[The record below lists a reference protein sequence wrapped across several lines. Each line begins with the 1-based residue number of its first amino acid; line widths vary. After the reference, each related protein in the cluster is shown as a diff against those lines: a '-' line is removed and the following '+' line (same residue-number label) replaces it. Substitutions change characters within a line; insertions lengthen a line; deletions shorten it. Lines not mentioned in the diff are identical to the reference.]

1 MTYLGMIYVY
11 RTVLH
16 LGFYCEKEGKIMKKC
31 FTVFVALLLI
41 SAWGAGSA
49 LCAEKVLKL
58 GASVGIT
65 GRLSKEGNYVKDG
78 YTLWMEEINKRGGIK
93 VGNDRYK
100 VEIIFYD
107 DKSDP
112 QTGAKLT
119 EKLITE
125 DKVKFILGPF
135 GSGITLA
142 TSAIGEKYKVLTV
155 ACQANAPNIYER
167 GFKYIISILPPAT
180 FYLRP
185 VVDLSQ
191 KLKPQAK
198 SAALI
203 WADDAFPEY
212 CGMGAADYCK
222 EKGLNVVYSGK
233 YPKDAKD
240 LSSILLEAKAK
251 SPDILLGGTYFND
264 GLLITKQ
271 MKEANFDVKLAGL
284 SVGPQLPAFVEN
296 LGKDAEYVMGC
307 EWWTPYAPWK
317 DDFFG
322 TSQNY
327 SDMVK
332 KRFGY
337 VPSYHPTS
345 ASVAGEVLQMAIE
358 KAGTLDVDKVTE
370 TLRNMKVTTVWGPMA
385 WNKAGQNIEIH
396 SAAVQVLKG
405 KMEVVYPFEGKTADV
420 VYPFVPW
427 SQRK

>member
-1 MTYLGMIYVY
+1 MKKVA
-11 RTVLH
+11 TVL
-16 LGFYCEKEGKIMKKC
+16 L
-31 FTVFVALLLI
+31 AWLLI
-41 SAWGAGSA
+41 LGWGIGPATS
-49 LCAEKVLKL
+49 AEKVLKL
-58 GASVGIT
+58 GASVCLT
-65 GRLSKEGNYVKDG
+65 GRLAKEGNYVKDG
-78 YTLWMEEINKRGGIK
+78 YILWMEEVNKRGGIK

-100 VEIIFYD
+100 VDIIFYD

-125 DKVKFILGPF
+125 DKVSFILGPY

-155 ACQANAPNIYER
+155 ACQANASNIYER

-180 FYLRP
+180 YYLRP
-185 VVDLSQ
+185 VIDLSQ
-191 KLKPQAK
+191 KLNPKAK
-198 SAALI
+198 TAAAI

-212 CGMGAADYCK
+212 CGKGAADYCK
-222 EKGLNVVYSGK
+222 EKGLNVVYEGK
-233 YPKDAKD
+233 YPKDVKD
-240 LSSILLEAKAK
+240 LSSILLEAKNK
-251 SPDILLGGTYFND
+251 NPDVLLGGTYFND

-271 MKEANFDVKLAGL
+271 MKEQNFDVKMLGL

-307 EWWTPYAPWK
+307 EWWTPYSPWK

-322 TSQNY
+322 TSKNY
-327 SDMVK
+327 AEMMK

-337 VPSYHPTS
+337 TPSYHPTS
-345 ASVAGEVLQMAIE
+345 ASVAGLVLQMAIE
-358 KAGTLDVDKVTE
+358 KAGTLNVDKVTE

-385 WNKAGQNIEIH
+385 WNQAGQNIEIH
-396 SAAVQVLKG
+396 SSAVQVLKG
-405 KMEVVYPFEGKTADV
+405 KMEVVYPFEGKTAQA

-427 SQRK
+427 SKRK

>member
-1 MTYLGMIYVY
+1 
-11 RTVLH
+11 
-16 LGFYCEKEGKIMKKC
+16 MKKGVV
-31 FTVFVALLLI
+31 VFLVLLL
-41 SAWGAGSA
+41 AVAFGGGSA
-49 LCAEKVLKL
+49 ISAEKVLKL
-58 GASVGIT
+58 GASVCIT
-65 GRLSKEGNYVKDG
+65 GRLAKEGGYVKDG
-78 YTLWMEEINKRGGIK
+78 YTLWMEEINKKGGIK

-125 DKVKFILGPF
+125 DKVNFILGPY

-142 TSAIGEKYKVLTV
+142 TSAIAEKYKVLTV
-155 ACQANAPNIYER
+155 ACQANAVNIYER

-185 VVDLSQ
+185 VIDLSQ
-191 KLKPQAK
+191 KLNPKAK
-198 SAALI
+198 TAAVI

-212 CGMGAADYCK
+212 CGKGAADYAK
-222 EKGLNVVYSGK
+222 EKGLNVVYAGK

-240 LSSILLEAKAK
+240 LSTILLEAKSK
-251 SPDILLGGTYFND
+251 NPDILLGGTYFND

-271 MKEANFDVKLAGL
+271 MKEQNFNVKLIGL

-296 LGKDAEYVMGC
+296 LGKDAEYVTGC

-322 TSQNY
+322 TSLNY
-327 SDMVK
+327 SKMME

-337 VPSYHPTS
+337 TPSYHPTS
-345 ASVAGEVLQMAIE
+345 ASVAGLVLQMAIE

-370 TLRNMKVTTVWGPMA
+370 TLRSMKVQTIWGPMA
-385 WNKAGQNIEIH
+385 WNKAGQNVEIH
-396 SAAVQVLKG
+396 SAAIQVLKG

-427 SQRK
+427 TKR

>member
-1 MTYLGMIYVY
+1 
-11 RTVLH
+11 
-16 LGFYCEKEGKIMKKC
+16 MKKV
-31 FTVFVALLLI
+31 FTILGAVGLVSLLA
-41 SAWGAGSA
+41 SGSA
-49 LCAEKVLKL
+49 LSAEKVLKL
-58 GASVGIT
+58 GASVCIT
-65 GRLSKEGNYVKDG
+65 GRLAKEGGYVKDG
-78 YTLWMEEINKRGGIK
+78 YTLWMEEVNKKGGIK

-100 VEIIFYD
+100 VEIVFYD

-125 DKVKFILGPF
+125 DKVKFILGPY

-155 ACQANAPNIYER
+155 ACQANAVNIYER

-180 FYLRP
+180 YYLRP

-191 KLKPQAK
+191 KVSPPVKT
-198 SAALI
+198 AAVI

-212 CGMGAADYCK
+212 CGKGARDYVK
-222 EKGLNVVYSGK
+222 EKGLQVVYEGK
-233 YPKDAKD
+233 YPKDVKD
-240 LSSILLEAKAK
+240 LSSILLEAKNK
-251 SPDILLGGTYFND
+251 KPDMLLGGTYFND

-271 MKEANFDVKLAGL
+271 MKEQNFDVKLVGL

-296 LGKDAEYVMGC
+296 LSRDGDYVMGC
-307 EWWTPYAPWK
+307 EWWTPESPWK

-322 TSQNY
+322 TSKEY
-327 SDMVK
+327 AEKMK

-337 VPSYHPTS
+337 LPSYHPTS
-345 ASVAGEVLQMAIE
+345 ASVAGLVLQMAIE
-358 KAGTLDVDKVTE
+358 KAGTLNVEKVTD
-370 TLRNMKVTTVWGPMA
+370 TLRSMKVTTVWGPMA

-396 SAAVQVLKG
+396 SSVVQVLNG
-405 KMEVVYPFEGKTADV
+405 KVEVVYPFEGKTANP

>member
-1 MTYLGMIYVY
+1 MKKSL
-11 RTVLH
+11 
-16 LGFYCEKEGKIMKKC
+16 LGFLVLVLILGWGVEG
-31 FTVFVALLLI
+31 VLA
-41 SAWGAGSA
+41 AD
-49 LCAEKVLKL
+49 KVLKL
-58 GASVGIT
+58 GASVCLT
-65 GRLSKEGNYVKDG
+65 GRLAKEGNYVKDG
-78 YTLWMEEINKRGGIK
+78 YTLWMEEVNKKGGIK

-125 DKVKFILGPF
+125 DKVKFILGPY

-155 ACQANAPNIYER
+155 ACQANAVNIYER

-180 FYLRP
+180 YYLRP
-185 VVDLSQ
+185 LVDLSQ
-191 KLKPQAK
+191 KLNPQAK
-198 SAALI
+198 TAAVI

-212 CGMGAADYCK
+212 CGKGARDYVV
-222 EKGLNVVYSGK
+222 EKGLKVVYEGK
-233 YPKDAKD
+233 YPKDVKD
-240 LSSILLEAKAK
+240 VSSILLEAKSK
-251 SPDILLGGTYFND
+251 NPDILLGGTYFND

-271 MKEANFDVKLAGL
+271 MKEANFDVKMLGL

-296 LGKDAEYVMGC
+296 LKQDAEYVMGC

-322 TSQNY
+322 TSANY
-327 SDMVK
+327 AEMMK

-337 VPSYHPTS
+337 MPSYHPTS
-345 ASVAGEVLQMAIE
+345 ASVAGYVLQLAIE

-370 TLRNMKVTTVWGPMA
+370 TLRNMKVMTVWGPMA

-396 SAAVQVLKG
+396 SAAVQVLKE
-405 KMEVVYPFEGKTADV
+405 KMEVVYPFEGKTANA
-420 VYPFVPW
+420 VYPMLPW
-427 SQRK
+427 TKR

>member
-1 MTYLGMIYVY
+1 
-11 RTVLH
+11 
-16 LGFYCEKEGKIMKKC
+16 MKKGVVI
-31 FTVFVALLLI
+31 FLVLLL
-41 SAWGAGSA
+41 AVAFGGGSA
-49 LCAEKVLKL
+49 ISAEKVLKL
-58 GASVGIT
+58 GASVCIT
-65 GRLSKEGNYVKDG
+65 GRLAKEGGYVKDG
-78 YTLWMEEINKRGGIK
+78 YTLWMEEINKKGGIK

-125 DKVKFILGPF
+125 DKVNFILGPY

-142 TSAIGEKYKVLTV
+142 TSAIAEKYKVLTV
-155 ACQANAPNIYER
+155 ACQANAVNIYER

-185 VVDLSQ
+185 VIDLSQ
-191 KLKPQAK
+191 KLTPKAK
-198 SAALI
+198 TAAVI

-212 CGMGAADYCK
+212 CGKGAADYAK
-222 EKGLNVVYSGK
+222 EKGLNVVYAGK

-240 LSSILLEAKAK
+240 LSTILLEAKNK
-251 SPDILLGGTYFND
+251 NPDILLGGTYFND

-271 MKEANFDVKLAGL
+271 MKEQNFNVKLIGL

-296 LGKDAEYVMGC
+296 LGKDAEYVTGC

-327 SDMVK
+327 SKMMEN
-332 KRFGY
+332 RFGY

-345 ASVAGEVLQMAIE
+345 ASVAGLVLQMAIE

-370 TLRNMKVTTVWGPMA
+370 TLRSMKVQTIWGPMA
-385 WNKAGQNIEIH
+385 WNKAGQNVEIH

-420 VYPFVPW
+420 VYPFIPW
-427 SQRK
+427 TKR

>member
-1 MTYLGMIYVY
+1 
-11 RTVLH
+11 
-16 LGFYCEKEGKIMKKC
+16 MKK
-31 FTVFVALLLI
+31 VVLI
-41 SAWGAGSA
+41 SMIVLLVGVWGIGSA
-49 LCAEKVLKL
+49 ISAEKVLKL
-58 GASVGIT
+58 GASVCIT
-65 GRLSKEGNYVKDG
+65 GRLAKEGGYVKDG
-78 YTLWMEEINKRGGIK
+78 YALWMEEVNKKGGIK

-125 DKVKFILGPF
+125 DKVKFILGPY

-155 ACQANAPNIYER
+155 ACQANAVNIYER

-180 FYLRP
+180 YYLRP

-198 SAALI
+198 TAAVI

-212 CGMGAADYCK
+212 CGMGARDYCK

-233 YPKDAKD
+233 YPKDVKD
-240 LSSILLEAKAK
+240 LSSILLEAKNK
-251 SPDILLGGTYFND
+251 NPDILLGGTYFND

-271 MKEANFDVKLAGL
+271 MKEQNFDVKLVGL

-296 LGKDAEYVMGC
+296 LAKDAEYVMGC
-307 EWWTPYAPWK
+307 EWWTPYSPWK

-322 TSQNY
+322 TAMNY
-327 SDMVK
+327 AEMMK

-337 VPSYHPTS
+337 TPSYHPTS
-345 ASVAGEVLQMAIE
+345 ASVAGLVLQMAIE

-370 TLRNMKVTTVWGPMA
+370 TFRNMKVTTVWGPMA
-385 WNKAGQNIEIH
+385 WNKAGQNTEIH

-405 KMEVVYPFEGKTADV
+405 KMEMVYPFEGKTADV

-427 SQRK
+427 SKRK

>member
-1 MTYLGMIYVY
+1 
-11 RTVLH
+11 
-16 LGFYCEKEGKIMKKC
+16 MKKSLFVFLAIC
-31 FTVFVALLLI
+31 FVMGWGVEKAL
-41 SAWGAGSA
+41 SA
-49 LCAEKVLKL
+49 EQVLKL
-58 GASVGIT
+58 GASVCLT
-65 GRLSKEGNYVKDG
+65 GRLAKEGNYVKDG
-78 YTLWMEEINKRGGIK
+78 YTLWMEEVNKRGGIK

-125 DKVKFILGPF
+125 DKVKFILGPY

-142 TSAIGEKYKVLTV
+142 TSAIGEKYRVLTV
-155 ACQANAPNIYER
+155 ACQANAVNIYER

-180 FYLRP
+180 LYLRP
-185 VVDLSQ
+185 LVDLSQ
-191 KLKPQAK
+191 KLNPQAK
-198 SAALI
+198 TAAVI

-212 CGMGAADYCK
+212 CGKGARDYVV
-222 EKGLNVVYSGK
+222 EKGLKVVYEGK
-233 YPKDAKD
+233 YPKDVKD
-240 LSSILLEAKAK
+240 VSSILLEAKSK
-251 SPDILLGGTYFND
+251 NPDILLGGTYFND

-271 MKEANFDVKLAGL
+271 MKEANFDVKMLGL

-296 LGKDAEYVMGC
+296 LKQDAEYVMGC

-322 TSQNY
+322 TSANY
-327 SDMVK
+327 ADMMK

-337 VPSYHPTS
+337 MPSYHPTS
-345 ASVAGEVLQMAIE
+345 ASVAGYVLQLAIE

-370 TLRNMKVTTVWGPMA
+370 TLRNMKVQTVWGPMA
-385 WNKAGQNIEIH
+385 WNAAGQNIEIH

-405 KMEVVYPFEGKTADV
+405 KMEVVYPFEGKTANA

-427 SQRK
+427 TKR

>member
-1 MTYLGMIYVY
+1 
-11 RTVLH
+11 
-16 LGFYCEKEGKIMKKC
+16 MKKGAVI
-31 FTVFVALLLI
+31 FFVLLL
-41 SAWGAGSA
+41 AVAFGGGSA
-49 LCAEKVLKL
+49 ISAEKVLKL
-58 GASVGIT
+58 GASVCIT
-65 GRLSKEGNYVKDG
+65 GRLAKEGGYVKDG
-78 YTLWMEEINKRGGIK
+78 YTLWMEEINKKGGIK
-93 VGNDRYK
+93 VGSDRYK

-125 DKVKFILGPF
+125 DKVNFILGPY

-142 TSAIGEKYKVLTV
+142 TSAIAEKYKVLTV
-155 ACQANAPNIYER
+155 ACQANAVNIYER

-185 VVDLSQ
+185 VIDLSQ
-191 KLKPQAK
+191 KLNPKAK
-198 SAALI
+198 TAAVI

-212 CGMGAADYCK
+212 CGKGAADYAK
-222 EKGLNVVYSGK
+222 EKGLNVVYAGK

-240 LSSILLEAKAK
+240 LSTILLEAKSK
-251 SPDILLGGTYFND
+251 NPDILLGGTYFND

-271 MKEANFDVKLAGL
+271 MKEQNFNVKLIGL

-296 LGKDAEYVMGC
+296 LGKDAEYVTGC

-322 TSQNY
+322 TSLNY
-327 SDMVK
+327 SKMME

-337 VPSYHPTS
+337 TPSYHPTS
-345 ASVAGEVLQMAIE
+345 ASVAGLVLQMAIE

-370 TLRNMKVTTVWGPMA
+370 TLRSMKVQTIWGPMA
-385 WNKAGQNIEIH
+385 WNKAGQNVEIH

-427 SQRK
+427 TKR

>member
-1 MTYLGMIYVY
+1 
-11 RTVLH
+11 
-16 LGFYCEKEGKIMKKC
+16 MKRVA
-31 FTVFVALLLI
+31 TVFLAWLLVLG
-41 SAWGAGSA
+41 WGIGPAAS
-49 LCAEKVLKL
+49 AEKVLKL
-58 GASVGIT
+58 GASVCLT
-65 GRLSKEGNYVKDG
+65 GRLAKEGNYVKDG
-78 YTLWMEEINKRGGIK
+78 YTLWLEEVNKKGGIK

-100 VEIIFYD
+100 VDIIFYD

-125 DKVKFILGPF
+125 DKVNFILGPY

-155 ACQANAPNIYER
+155 ACQANANNIYER

-180 FYLRP
+180 YYLRP
-185 VVDLSQ
+185 VIDLSQ
-191 KLKPQAK
+191 KLNPKAK
-198 SAALI
+198 TAAVI

-212 CGMGAADYCK
+212 CGKGASDYCK
-222 EKGLNVVYSGK
+222 EKGLNVVYEGK
-233 YPKDAKD
+233 YPKDVKD
-240 LSSILLEAKAK
+240 LSSILLEAKNK
-251 SPDILLGGTYFND
+251 NPDVLLGGTYFND

-271 MKEANFDVKLAGL
+271 MKEQNFNVKMLGL

-296 LGKDAEYVMGC
+296 LGKDGEYVMGC
-307 EWWTPYAPWK
+307 EWWTPYSPWK

-327 SDMVK
+327 AEMMK

-337 VPSYHPTS
+337 TPSYHPTS
-345 ASVAGEVLQMAIE
+345 ASVAGLVLQMAIE

-385 WNKAGQNIEIH
+385 WNQAGQNIEIH

-405 KMEVVYPFEGKTADV
+405 KMEVVYPFEGKTAQAI
-420 VYPFVPW
+420 YPFVPW
-427 SQRK
+427 SKRK

>member
-1 MTYLGMIYVY
+1 MKKSL
-11 RTVLH
+11 
-16 LGFYCEKEGKIMKKC
+16 LGFLVLVLILGWGVEG
-31 FTVFVALLLI
+31 VLA
-41 SAWGAGSA
+41 
-49 LCAEKVLKL
+49 AEKVLKL
-58 GASVGIT
+58 GASVCLT
-65 GRLSKEGNYVKDG
+65 GRLAKEGNYVKDG
-78 YTLWMEEINKRGGIK
+78 YTLWMEEVNKKGGIK

-125 DKVKFILGPF
+125 DKVKFILGPY

-155 ACQANAPNIYER
+155 ACQANAVNIYER

-180 FYLRP
+180 YYLRP
-185 VVDLSQ
+185 LVDLSQ
-191 KLKPQAK
+191 KLNPQAK
-198 SAALI
+198 TAAVI

-212 CGMGAADYCK
+212 CGKGARDYVV
-222 EKGLNVVYSGK
+222 EKGLKVVYEGK
-233 YPKDAKD
+233 YPKDVKD
-240 LSSILLEAKAK
+240 VSSILLEAKSK
-251 SPDILLGGTYFND
+251 NPDILLGGTYFND

-271 MKEANFDVKLAGL
+271 MKEANFDVKMLGL

-296 LGKDAEYVMGC
+296 LKQDAEYVMGC

-322 TSQNY
+322 TSANY
-327 SDMVK
+327 AEMMK

-337 VPSYHPTS
+337 MPSYHPTS
-345 ASVAGEVLQMAIE
+345 ASVAGYVLQLAIE

-370 TLRNMKVTTVWGPMA
+370 TLRNMKVMTVWGPMA

-396 SAAVQVLKG
+396 SAAVQVLKE
-405 KMEVVYPFEGKTADV
+405 KMEVVYPFEGKTANA
-420 VYPFVPW
+420 VYPMLPW
-427 SQRK
+427 TKR